1 MVRKFNGEMNA
12 AGQANATT
20 LKMSAGEET
29 TYDAGV
35 NWYLDGK
42 NLKLALHYTW
52 RSGNAGSAGD
62 GSQVNAYFSQNGV
75 GAIRRGNWL
84 GLGLSAIF

>member
-1 MVRKFNGEMNA
+1 
-12 AGQANATT
+12 
-20 LKMSAGEET
+20 MSAGEET
-29 TYDAGV
+29 TFDAGV
-35 NWYLDGK
+35 NWFLDGK

-52 RSGNAGSAGD
+52 RSGDPGDAGD
-62 GSQVNAYFSQNGV
+62 GSQVNAFFSQSGV